1 MKKTTL
7 ILFTILFTS
16 IATSF
21 AQSKSLVG
29 TWKLTAV
36 DIGIEIPE
44 EHRASINQTFQEII
58 ANTSMTF
65 NSDGTA
71 VGNGI
76 NPLNGEKIVEN
87 STYTFDGTTLVTT
100 DSNGEEDSITLP
112 DFDGKN
118 IAIHETESGLNL
130 TMRFVKQ

>member
-65 NSDGTA
+65 NSDGTV

-76 NPLNGEKIVEN
+76 DPLNGEKIVEN